1 MSQVPEATEAGAA
14 PAPVAVDYVASRV
27 FSDPQLAEK
36 IVGLVLENMEV
47 PRGIQLA
54 TLASACLSRAIVD
67 ACYSFETE
75 LQMELPHSVVARSN
89 AEEAFHAVSKAER
102 DAELISAS
110 PTWPVEDVEFLVQI
124 VNSGDFG
131 PAFAGATVFCASAP
145 VVVENR
151 KVLPIQFCPAAPS
164 EETPPSEATPGDDE
178 GQGIYAFELDGAK
191 VSLFIQRRT
200 ASGLPRLACFA
211 TAKLCVASDRLT
223 AWVKGKSTTVVNEDT
238 AEDEEPE
245 MMVFSTGA
253 NIQLRSTFRPYDDS
267 AVMGD
272 NLNDMQLEAMMASG
286 YGTSQGTYEKLRT
299 VATFTVCSGRTKP
312 VAMLQLMTQREP
324 GPFGASAPTLLN
336 AAHLHEA
343 FAGLEWY

>member
-1 MSQVPEATEAGAA
+1 M
-14 PAPVAVDYVASRV
+14 
-27 FSDPQLAEK
+27 
-36 IVGLVLENMEV
+36 
-47 PRGIQLA
+47 
-54 TLASACLSRAIVD
+54 
-67 ACYSFETE
+67 
-75 LQMELPHSVVARSN
+75 
-89 AEEAFHAVSKAER
+89 
-102 DAELISAS
+102 
-110 PTWPVEDVEFLVQI
+110 
-124 VNSGDFG
+124 
-131 PAFAGATVFCASAP
+131 
-145 VVVENR
+145 
-151 KVLPIQFCPAAPS
+151 
-164 EETPPSEATPGDDE
+164 
-178 GQGIYAFELDGAK
+178 
-191 VSLFIQRRT
+191 SLFIQRRT

-253 NIQLRSTFRPYDDS
+253 NIQLHSTFQPYDDS

>member
-178 GQGIYAFELDGAK
+178 G
-191 VSLFIQRRT
+191 
-200 ASGLPRLACFA
+200 
-211 TAKLCVASDRLT
+211 
-223 AWVKGKSTTVVNEDT
+223 
-238 AEDEEPE
+238 
-245 MMVFSTGA
+245 
-253 NIQLRSTFRPYDDS
+253 
-267 AVMGD
+267 
-272 NLNDMQLEAMMASG
+272 
-286 YGTSQGTYEKLRT
+286 
-299 VATFTVCSGRTKP
+299 
-312 VAMLQLMTQREP
+312 
-324 GPFGASAPTLLN
+324 
-336 AAHLHEA
+336 
-343 FAGLEWY
+343 